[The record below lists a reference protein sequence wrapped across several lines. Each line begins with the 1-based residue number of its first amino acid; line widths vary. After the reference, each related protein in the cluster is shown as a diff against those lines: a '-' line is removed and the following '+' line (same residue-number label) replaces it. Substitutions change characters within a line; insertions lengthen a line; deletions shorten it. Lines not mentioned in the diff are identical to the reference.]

1 MGRREDASRAKPI
14 PRLFP
19 GRRFRAVQ
27 APFATCIWRL
37 GRRATLDR
45 KSPPATRRAICDIY
59 EYAVVPYLSSRV
71 REPLITTDQFK
82 HFVAILNTANR
93 RQAASELSTCSVENI
108 GKFST
113 CRLLSLSE
121 LPIWQSN
128 IRLDAFERLSQLR
141 TTHPS
146 RRRRGDYS
154 EAEADSSD
162 RTRARTRARTRRRRR
177 RRRAGG
183 GGSGRRRRRGASSA
197 RIEYAAGIVDDM
209 PAQTTPKEL
218 LTLLRYTRTTCVKKR
233 NFHATVPLAPA
244 PASNASI
251 FCVREPA
258 RAFATTLKCQR
269 R

>member
-177 RRRAGG
+177 RRRA
-183 GGSGRRRRRGASSA
+183 RRRR
-197 RIEYAAGIVDDM
+197 
-209 PAQTTPKEL
+209 
-218 LTLLRYTRTTCVKKR
+218 
-233 NFHATVPLAPA
+233 
-244 PASNASI
+244 
-251 FCVREPA
+251 
-258 RAFATTLKCQR
+258 
-269 R
+269 